1 MKLQTRFFRTF
12 LIYNLVVVVSLSI
25 FFIIMLINNTNSGEK
40 ENLNLLTKR
49 FTGCTVLRFFENFDD
64 LIMPLLETNDVS
76 LLFIGNNLFQNF
88 VYEEVRNEIKKI
100 KSKFDFLESIA
111 LKKGDKVFYFE
122 KKFNLEE
129 MFVSGKNSLKMI
141 YKIKSKNVELFA
153 QINFVKIF
161 EEFLE
166 NEGAK
171 NVGFL
176 NKLQ

>member
-1 MKLQTRFFRTF
+1 
-12 LIYNLVVVVSLSI
+12 
-25 FFIIMLINNTNSGEK
+25 
-40 ENLNLLTKR
+40 
-49 FTGCTVLRFFENFDD
+49 
-64 LIMPLLETNDVS
+64 
-76 LLFIGNNLFQNF
+76 
-88 VYEEVRNEIKKI
+88 
-100 KSKFDFLESIA
+100 
-111 LKKGDKVFYFE
+111 
-122 KKFNLEE
+122 